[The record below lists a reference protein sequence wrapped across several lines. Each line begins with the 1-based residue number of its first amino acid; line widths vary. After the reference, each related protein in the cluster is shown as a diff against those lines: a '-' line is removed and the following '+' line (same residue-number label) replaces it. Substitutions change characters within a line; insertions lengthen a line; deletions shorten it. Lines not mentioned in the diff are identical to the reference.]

1 LFGATA
7 LDSNEPGAILA
18 GKWSSG
24 RPSSEATELMGDL
37 CRLQASEPAVR
48 LPALPMR
55 ASLT

>member
-1 LFGATA
+1 MV
-7 LDSNEPGAILA
+7 
-18 GKWSSG
+18 GKLSSG

>member
-1 LFGATA
+1 
-7 LDSNEPGAILA
+7 
-18 GKWSSG
+18 
-24 RPSSEATELMGDL
+24 MGDL